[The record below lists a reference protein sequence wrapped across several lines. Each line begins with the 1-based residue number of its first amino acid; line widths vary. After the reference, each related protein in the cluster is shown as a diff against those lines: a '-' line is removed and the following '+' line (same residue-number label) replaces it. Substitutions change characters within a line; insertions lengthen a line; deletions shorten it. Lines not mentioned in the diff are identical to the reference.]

1 MTTFMTTYT
10 QQITAYGQQKE
21 AVDRH
26 NKQKHRHFLNEL
38 QIVRRQDQI
47 NANVYT
53 ERLKARHE
61 DIEAYAV
68 AKDIHQLAASLSDAS
83 SQLSFKEKIQEGLFS
98 VQSNL
103 IKELQAQG
111 ELAASGVQAGR
122 SLGALA
128 EDTMRKFGF
137 ADSMIEES
145 FDSSQTAL
153 GINHYRSAIGQYN
166 ASVESWNQIDPGP
179 TLAPLPG
186 QQPSRPFYEPDPE
199 PVNALDAI
207 MQGVFA
213 AAMTGIAGSGGGGS
227 PPPGGTEVAGVFGGT
242 EAASSIYSGGAE
254 ALNFNTSLNLG
265 YDIPYFSNIS
275 NFNFGR
281 GAWLGGGSSL
291 PFNTGA
297 ASIVPPNTVPPNIRS
312 ALRGMGGQRSSL
324 AIRYS
329 SPVLEGQS
337 ATQWGG
343 LNNKWSFPGVQQNLG
358 LTGDY
363 TRLGKS
369 TLIKDPTGGF
379 MPQEQTVG
387 AFADDANLKFGQR
400 KINVQYFDKGGVRGL
415 RYANRAAAEAHL
427 GTGRVSDTLVSHE
440 GQFGLQLNR
449 FQIAELQQWADMFP
463 ENLGVDVFSGQGF
476 YVNPLRIN
484 PNWYGPSAVNQAT
497 TYIAY

>member
-1 MTTFMTTYT
+1 MCTGPAFISGLTTFMTTYS
-10 QQITAYGQQKE
+10 QQIAAYGQQKK

-26 NKQKHRHFLNEL
+26 NKQKHRNFLNEL
-38 QIVRRQDQI
+38 QIIRRQDQI

-53 ERLKARHE
+53 ERLQARHE

-83 SQLSFKEKIQEGLFS
+83 SQLSFKEKIQEGLFN

-103 IKELQAQG
+103 IQELQAQG
-111 ELAASGVQAGR
+111 NLAASGAQTGR

-145 FDSSQTAL
+145 FDSSKTAL

-213 AAMTGIAGSGGGGS
+213 AAMTGIAGAGSGGGT
-227 PPPGGTEVAGVFGGT
+227 PPPGGGESLTNPFSALP
-242 EAASSIYSGGAE
+242 SGAE
-254 ALNFNTSLNLG
+254 SFVNPIDFGIKPPIDFSTLSNNAWTTGLG
-265 YDIPYFSNIS
+265 TT
-275 NFNFGR
+275 GT
-281 GAWLGGGSSL
+281 AT
-291 PFNTGA
+291 FNTGA
-297 ASIVPPNTVPPNIRS
+297 ASIVPKTVAPNIRS
-312 ALRGMGGQRSSL
+312 ALRGMGGQRGSL

-343 LNNKWSFPGVQQNLG
+343 LNNKWSFPGVQRNLG
-358 LTGDY
+358 LTGSY
-363 TRLGKS
+363 TELN
-369 TLIKDPTGGF
+369 PT
-379 MPQEQTVG
+379 TVG
-387 AFADDANLKFGQR
+387 KIGTGQLGRTDVTIGNVTLEQANLPEGVTGTNARYVEVGNWRGVEFADEATAR
-400 KINVQYFDKGGVRGL
+400 
-415 RYANRAAAEAHL
+415 AHL
-427 GTGRVSDTLVSHE
+427 GQLGDTITEYQGRFGIQLNQGTIDSLQSYVNQFPSNRGINVFTGR
-440 GQFGLQLNR
+440 
-449 FQIAELQQWADMFP
+449 P
-463 ENLGVDVFSGQGF
+463 F
-476 YVNPLRIN
+476 YIHSSLN
-484 PNWYGPSAVNQAT
+484 PNWV
-497 TYIAY
+497 